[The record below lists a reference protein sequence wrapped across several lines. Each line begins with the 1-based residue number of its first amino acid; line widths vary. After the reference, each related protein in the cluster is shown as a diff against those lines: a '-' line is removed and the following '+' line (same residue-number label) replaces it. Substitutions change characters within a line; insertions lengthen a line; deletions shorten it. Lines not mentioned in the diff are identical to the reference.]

1 VLRPEQIIRVVIE
14 LIFILL
20 GGLVVWLGATGQI
33 LVDRRASTW
42 MILSVALIVWGGYAF
57 ARPGRAWLRGER
69 WTRGVSLILLGLVM
83 LAITRVPFLLVG
95 KLLAVAGGILILRG
109 VAGVVLIL
117 RPR

>member
-1 VLRPEQIIRVVIE
+1 M
-14 LIFILL
+14 
-20 GGLVVWLGATGQI
+20 A
-33 LVDRRASTW
+33 A
-42 MILSVALIVWGGYAF
+42 
-57 ARPGRAWLRGER
+57 R

-95 KLLAVAGGILILRG
+95 QLLAVAGGILILRG